1 MMTNNDRLKTLLGY
15 SIPSIIAMILSTTLT
30 LTDGY
35 FVGNYVG
42 EKALASINL
51 GLPIL
56 YLYLGLGLCIG
67 VGGSVI
73 SGQLIGRKDRDKAS
87 SVFTESIV
95 TALAIT
101 LLLSAGVYLLFNPI
115 LRLLKAEGE
124 LSVFFKSYYRVMLFS
139 YPLLVLTTIFGMFI
153 RTDGRPQVFMGISL
167 LESVLNFIL
176 DYVFLKKLNMG
187 VKGSAYATLIVKVVS
202 CTICILYFLFSSK
215 NIKIKRFSFDC
226 AVFQQSMLNGS
237 SEFIGEMAGAIS
249 MMALNYVLMK
259 YVGEGGVAAF
269 TILGFAVYGYNMITI
284 GFGQGLSPIVSV
296 LWGKNEREEAVV
308 MRRLAS
314 NILFVLG
321 LITALIFFFFG
332 KNFASIFGAGEE
344 CALSV
349 SRGFKIFSLTFVF
362 MGYDVIASMYFTSIS
377 DPLSSAI
384 ISLLR
389 GLVLLLLFTFL
400 FPYLWGMDGV
410 WAVSPTTEVLTAI
423 VAFSLIR
430 RENNKG

>member
-51 GLPIL
+51 GLPVL

-187 VKGSAYATLIVKVVS
+187 VKGSAHATLIVKVVS

-296 LWGKNEREEAVV
+296 LWGKNEREEAVY

-332 KNFASIFGAGEE
+332 KNFASLFGAGEE

-377 DPLSSAI
+377 NPLSSAI

-400 FPYLWGMDGV
+400 FPYLWGMDGL